1 MKVVSRLVNMDFKIG
16 TMTRKDDQ
24 LIISSHE
31 SQPMKVKVYMSPED
45 ISGFIKAAFN
55 LSVISYILTLPL
67 SIYRSKRNAGREQAR
82 K

>member
-16 TMTRKDDQ
+16 KISRKDNQ

>member
-16 TMTRKDDQ
+16 KIARKEDQ
-24 LIISSHE
+24 LVISSHE

-45 ISGFIKAAFN
+45 ITGLIRAALN
-55 LSVISYILTLPL
+55 LSVIYYVLSLPF
-67 SIYRSKRNAGREQAR
+67 IFIKRKTE

>member
-24 LIISSHE
+24 LIIRSHE

-45 ISGFIKAAFN
+45 ITGFIRAALN
-55 LSVISYILTLPL
+55 WSVISYILLLPFVYL
-67 SIYRSKRNAGREQAR
+67 KHKMKN
-82 K
+82 

>member
-16 TMTRKDDQ
+16 KIARKDNQ

-45 ISGFIKAAFN
+45 ISGFIRAALN
-55 LSVISYILTLPL
+55 LSVISYVLTLP
-67 SIYRSKRNAGREQAR
+67 IYSESR
-82 K
+82 KMK